1 MSMTNTIYKMY
12 TTEDRFIKALE
23 LAERTK
29 KDMFCSL
36 NRQILYGLSLLVTG
50 YTAYLI
56 NLLPVSLLLTIVNI
70 IIIIA
75 YNSERRYYVYKKSD
89 LKELIT
95 GLEETL
101 VTEEFELSVLT
112 MSMLRERINLLIKP
126 VFFY

>member
-1 MSMTNTIYKMY
+1 MY

-126 VFFY
+126 VFFLLINYIK

>member
-1 MSMTNTIYKMY
+1 MTNTIYKMY

-56 NLLPVSLLLTIVNI
+56 NLLPVSLLLTTVNI

>member
-1 MSMTNTIYKMY
+1 MTNTIYKMY

>member
-1 MSMTNTIYKMY
+1 MTNTIYKMY

-23 LAERTK
+23 LAERAK

-89 LKELIT
+89 LKGLIT
-95 GLEETL
+95 GLEKTL

>member
-1 MSMTNTIYKMY
+1 MY
-12 TTEDRFIKALE
+12 TTEDRFIKTLE

-89 LKELIT
+89 LKGLIT

>member
-1 MSMTNTIYKMY
+1 MTNTIYKMY

-23 LAERTK
+23 LAERAK

-36 NRQILYGLSLLVTG
+36 NKQILYGLSLLVTG

-89 LKELIT
+89 LKGLIT
-95 GLEETL
+95 GLEKTL

>member
-1 MSMTNTIYKMY
+1 MTNTIYKMY

-89 LKELIT
+89 LKGLIT

-112 MSMLRERINLLIKP
+112 MSMLRERINLLSKP

>member
-1 MSMTNTIYKMY
+1 MY

-56 NLLPVSLLLTIVNI
+56 NLLPVSLLLTTVNI

-95 GLEETL
+95 RLEETL